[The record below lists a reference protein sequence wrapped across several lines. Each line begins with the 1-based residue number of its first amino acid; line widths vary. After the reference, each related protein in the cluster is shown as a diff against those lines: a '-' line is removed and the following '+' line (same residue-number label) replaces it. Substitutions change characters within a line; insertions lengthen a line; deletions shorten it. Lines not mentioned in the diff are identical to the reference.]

1 VYKSGNKRRTR
12 AGLTRSFTVGTAVAA
27 LVGCI
32 GLSTTLVTNASAS
45 TGADGKGVMVMVGP
59 TGNMVEM
66 VDPDQSTY
74 VPDIA
79 GASTADVD
87 KAQTLL
93 DAVNHFCATHTVA
106 GLKGNDWRPGKTLA
120 TAQTHLFNPDTKSKG
135 LDPTNPRAALVYDGK
150 VAGVM
155 FNGTPLPYLGTI
167 PRAHGH
173 ADMAMAV
180 EMVHV
185 YCTPNLQY
193 AYTPNRQLGVMLP
206 VFHLRL
212 EIRPAIMNLSPVH
225 LRAVRD
231 KVRGYIGMAAAAKAT
246 VASKSGPD
254 PVLSAM
260 RDEIR
265 RSLMLLS
272 LSQLRSVWHLMQ
284 SY

>member
-1 VYKSGNKRRTR
+1 VDKSSNEPGTSAR
-12 AGLTRSFTVGTAVAA
+12 LTRSFAVGTAVAA

-32 GLSTTLVTNASAS
+32 GLSTSLVTNASAS
-45 TGADGKGVMVMVGP
+45 TGADGKDVMVMTGP
-59 TGNMVEM
+59 TGNKVEM

-79 GASTADVD
+79 AASAADVD

-93 DAVNHFCATHTVA
+93 DGVRQFCATHTVA
-106 GLKGNDWRPGKTLA
+106 GLKGDAWRPGKTLA
-120 TAQTHLFNPDTKSKG
+120 TAQTHLFNPDSNSKG
-135 LDPTNPRAALVYDGK
+135 LDPTNPRAALVYDGV

-155 FNGTPLPYLGTI
+155 FNGTPLPYMGTI

-193 AYTPNRQLGVMLP
+193 ANTPNRQLGVMLP

-231 KVRGYIGMAAAAKAT
+231 KVRGYIGMAAAATA

-265 RSLMLLS
+265 RSLMLLN
-272 LSQLRSVWHLMQ
+272 LRQLRSVWHLMQ

>member
-1 VYKSGNKRRTR
+1 M
-12 AGLTRSFTVGTAVAA
+12 
-27 LVGCI
+27 
-32 GLSTTLVTNASAS
+32 GLSTSLTTNASAS
-45 TGADGKGVMVMVGP
+45 ISADGKDVMIMVGP
-59 TGNMVEM
+59 TGNTVEM

-74 VPDIA
+74 VPDIV
-79 GASTADVD
+79 GASAGDVD

-93 DAVNHFCATHTVA
+93 NGVNHFCATHTVA
-106 GLKGNDWRPGKTLA
+106 GLKDSAWRPGKTLA
-120 TAQTHLFNPDTKSKG
+120 TAQTHLFNPNTDSKG
-135 LDPTNPRAALVYDGK
+135 LDPTNPRAALVYDGV

-155 FNGTPLPYLGTI
+155 FNGTPLPSLGTI

-185 YCTPNLQY
+185 YCTPNLKY

-212 EIRPAIMNLSPVH
+212 EIRPAIMNLTPVH
-225 LRAVRD
+225 LQAVRD

-246 VASKSGPD
+246 VATKSGPD

-265 RSLMLLS
+265 RSLMLLN

>member
-1 VYKSGNKRRTR
+1 VRLS
-12 AGLTRSFTVGTAVAA
+12 RSFTVGTAVAA
-27 LVGCI
+27 IVGCI
-32 GLSTTLVTNASAS
+32 GLSTTLANGASAS
-45 TGADGKGVMVMVGP
+45 TGTAGKGYMIMIGKS
-59 TGNMVEM
+59 GNKVEM

-79 GASTADVD
+79 GASAADVD
-87 KAQTLL
+87 KSQKLL
-93 DAVNHFCATHTVA
+93 DAVRQFCSNRTVA
-106 GLKGNDWRPGKTLA
+106 GLKDNGWTPGKSRV

-155 FNGTPLPYLGTI
+155 FNGSPLPYLGTI

-173 ADMAMAV
+173 ADMTMAV

-193 AYTPNRQLGVMLP
+193 AFTPNRQLGVMLP

-212 EIRPAIMNLSPVH
+212 EIRPAVMNLTPAH
-225 LRAVRD
+225 LTAVRD
-231 KVRGYIGMAAAAKAT
+231 KVRSYIGMAAARAKVT
-246 VASKSGPD
+246 VATKGGPD
-254 PVLSAM
+254 PVLAAM

-265 RSLMLLS
+265 RSLMILNLH
-272 LSQLRSVWHLMQ
+272 QLRGVWHLMQ

>member
-1 VYKSGNKRRTR
+1 M
-12 AGLTRSFTVGTAVAA
+12 
-27 LVGCI
+27 

-45 TGADGKGVMVMVGP
+45 TGADSKGVMVMVGP
-59 TGNMVEM
+59 TGNKVEM

-106 GLKGNDWRPGKTLA
+106 GLKGDAWRPGKTLA
-120 TAQTHLFNPDTKSKG
+120 TAQTHLFNPDSGSKG
-135 LDPTNPRAALVYDGK
+135 LDPTNPRAALVYDGV

-212 EIRPAIMNLSPVH
+212 EIRPAIMDLSPVH

-254 PVLSAM
+254 PVLAAM

-265 RSLMLLS
+265 RSLMLLN